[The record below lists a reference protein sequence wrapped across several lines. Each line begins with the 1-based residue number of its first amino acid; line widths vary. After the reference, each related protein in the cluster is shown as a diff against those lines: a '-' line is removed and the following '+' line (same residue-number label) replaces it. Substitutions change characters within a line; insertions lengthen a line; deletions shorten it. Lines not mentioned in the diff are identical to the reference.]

1 MVDGE
6 SSEHVQL
13 DVLLFASVDECVSG
27 KIENVKCYLFNC
39 PPLFRVKMKKANEQT
54 RGSLR

>member
-6 SSEHVQL
+6 SSEDVQL

-27 KIENVKCYLFNC
+27 KLENIDVRDNIDIIGN
-39 PPLFRVKMKKANEQT
+39 RQKAM
-54 RGSLR
+54 

>member
-13 DVLLFASVDECVSG
+13 DVLLLAAVDECVSG
-27 KIENVKCYLFNC
+27 KLDNIQSDFFNC
-39 PPLFRVKMKKANEQT
+39 PPLFSAKTKK
-54 RGSLR
+54 G

>member
-13 DVLLFASVDECVSG
+13 DVLLLAGVDECVSG
-27 KIENVKCYLFNC
+27 KLDNIQSDFFNC

>member
-6 SSEHVQL
+6 SSEYVQL
-13 DVLLFASVDECVSG
+13 DVLLLAAVDECVSG
-27 KIENVKCYLFNC
+27 KLDNIQSDFFNC
-39 PPLFRVKMKKANEQT
+39 PPLFSAKTKKANELT